1 MGNIMKN
8 TELLKN
14 TIALGTTSAL
24 AVVAAS
30 QQATAE
36 GAYIGFSAGAIAGES
51 PNDDA
56 GSDDYSLNGGVLS
69 VFAGVDKDLGNNR
82 FAGVELAY
90 QGAANGNEEDNG
102 YDYAYQLNYVV
113 DAKIRYGAS
122 FGQNL
127 SAYGFVGAS
136 TGNANSYNYASQYGG
151 YSFFGANAGAG
162 VQMEVANGITAGVEY
177 IHRFVKTG
185 YDDGQDLNSNH
196 GALSA
201 RVSMNF

>member
-1 MGNIMKN
+1 MKN

-30 QQATAE
+30 QQAIAE
-36 GAYIGFSAGAIAGES
+36 GAYFGFGVGAIAGES
-51 PNDDA
+51 PNA
-56 GSDDYSLNGGVLS
+56 GYAYDDYSLNGSVLS

-82 FAGVELAY
+82 FAGIELAY
-90 QGAANGNEEDNG
+90 QGAANGNEQGNSY
-102 YDYAYQLNYVV
+102 YDYSFQLNYVV

-136 TGNANSYNYASQYGG
+136 TGNANEWNGGYGG

-162 VQMEVANGITAGVEY
+162 VQMEVVSGITAGVEY

-185 YDDGQDLNSNH
+185 YDVGQDQSSDH

-201 RVSMNF
+201 RISMNF